1 MNNFYYVYA
10 HFKPRFKGH
19 AKLKNIIIMF
29 KLKCT
34 YSNFKCMSFNVA
46 GTFYGYLD
54 KKFTKPVFKS
64 DIYT

>member
-1 MNNFYYVYA
+1 
-10 HFKPRFKGH
+10 
-19 AKLKNIIIMF
+19 MF

-34 YSNFKCMSFNVA
+34 YLNFKCMSFNVA